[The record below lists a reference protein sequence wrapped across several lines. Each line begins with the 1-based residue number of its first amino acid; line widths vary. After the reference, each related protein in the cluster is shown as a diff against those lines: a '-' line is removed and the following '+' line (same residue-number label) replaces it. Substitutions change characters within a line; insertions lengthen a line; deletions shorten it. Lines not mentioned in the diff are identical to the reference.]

1 MKKNIRQ
8 LKLNDLRRILKE
20 EMNLGT
26 ERKEKHDSIDGQIDR
41 FFAKLEGDAVDSVN
55 EVFEWRSATRRLLEA
70 AADEDD
76 DSSDQQPQA
85 PQKKT
90 LDDIDVDEFSAGIIR
105 LVRNFDNLIETKST
119 IVRRAVN
126 FLSKT
131 YDNNVKESFLS
142 ILRDDEGLTPDQ
154 SEREVEQ
161 DNFQAPLADRSG
173 PST

>member
-1 MKKNIRQ
+1 MKKNIRK
-8 LKLNDLRRILKE
+8 LKLGDLRRILKE
-20 EMNLGT
+20 EMNL
-26 ERKEKHDSIDGQIDR
+26 EAEHKEKHDSVDGQIDR

-55 EVFEWRSATRRLLEA
+55 EVFDWRSATRRLLEA
-70 AADEDD
+70 DDEDEDD
-76 DSSDQQPQA
+76 ASDDQPPT

-105 LVRNFDNLIETKST
+105 LVRNFDNLIETRST

-131 YDNNVKESFLS
+131 YDDNVKESFLS
-142 ILRDDEGLTPDQ
+142 ILRDDEGLSPDQ

-161 DNFQAPLADRSG
+161 DNFTAPIADRSG